1 MTASNSSPLRIPVSV
16 LVERRQVRAG
26 RWTQPQWEVR
36 AVVAGM
42 RVIESAPERTLV
54 SRDRDCETWMW
65 SGLVL
70 ELFRDVCEGYWYN
83 LKSESPRLFVVCY
96 LDEES
101 DEPAGALTP
110 VMVTA
115 DQDEASAHM
124 ESDDPVFSVP
134 MPDKV
139 HQWVE
144 RFVVQNYRPQIK
156 RKRRRHDWSRGQ

>member
-1 MTASNSSPLRIPVSV
+1 MTESDPSAFRIPVSV
-16 LVERRQVRAG
+16 LVECRQVRVG
-26 RWTQPQWEVR
+26 RWTQPQWDVR

-42 RVIESAPERTLV
+42 GVVESPPACTLV

-83 LKSESPRLFVVCY
+83 LKSEHPRLFVVCH

-101 DEPAGALTP
+101 EEPSGALVP
-110 VMVTA
+110 AIVSA
-115 DQDEASAHM
+115 DQDEASAHL

-144 RFVVQNYRPQIK
+144 RFVVEHYRPEIK
-156 RKRRRHDWSRGQ
+156 RKRRRRDWTQDR